1 MQNVTFGCS
10 TSAKASTFSANRES
24 CFPPTFMNKNALQAT
39 TTVASA
45 DTNVFLLNIINKNV
59 YFFLLYYGLFG
70 FRHYFLITDLIPLY
84 LSIFINN
91 KGPAFRSGRPAD
103 QPEQRF
109 LGNGGMEAKAFVR
122 LPAVQFLPLI
132 SIPAEQRV
140 LIPGIKIVSV
150 APAEIVN
157 GSQACRPTEIE
168 TDPDIVLPARTE
180 KGQRV
185 LMAVARF
192 TLFCG

>member
-45 DTNVFLLNIINKNV
+45 DTNVFLLNIINN
-59 YFFLLYYGLFG
+59 
-70 FRHYFLITDLIPLY
+70 DLIPLY

-91 KGPAFRSGRPAD
+91 KGTAFRSGRPAD

-122 LPAVQFLPLI
+122 LLAVQFLPQI
-132 SIPAEQRV
+132 SVPVE
-140 LIPGIKIVSV
+140 
-150 APAEIVN
+150 
-157 GSQACRPTEIE
+157 
-168 TDPDIVLPARTE
+168 
-180 KGQRV
+180 
-185 LMAVARF
+185 
-192 TLFCG
+192 